1 VHPRGGAM
9 EANPAGLVHTDQ
21 ARMRARLRELVRER
35 PLLTVSAAAIA
46 GALAGGVLF
55 SRLGRLAFFAVC
67 GYVANELWHREGPLA
82 VEELIAK
89 LSSR

>member
-1 VHPRGGAM
+1 M
-9 EANPAGLVHTDQ
+9 EANAPDLVHTDE
-21 ARMRARLRELVRER
+21 ARMRERLRELVRER
-35 PLLTVSAAAIA
+35 PLITVSTAVAV

-67 GYVANELWHREGPLA
+67 GYVANELWHREGRLD
-82 VEELIAK
+82 VDDLIAK